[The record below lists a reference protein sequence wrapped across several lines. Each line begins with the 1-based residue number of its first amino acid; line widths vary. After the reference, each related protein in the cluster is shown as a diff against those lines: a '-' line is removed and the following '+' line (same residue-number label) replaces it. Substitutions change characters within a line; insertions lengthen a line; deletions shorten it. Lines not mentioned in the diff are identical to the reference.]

1 MLGKNLHFAEN
12 SEMFNEWFFLE
23 SLDWIS
29 KVNMLYIM
37 VKLIFNV
44 NMEHRNISSRKKRL
58 RFYEQSLEK
67 N

>member
-1 MLGKNLHFAEN
+1 
-12 SEMFNEWFFLE
+12 
-23 SLDWIS
+23 
-29 KVNMLYIM
+29 LYIM